1 MKLKDILSK
10 APLTKSVP
18 EATKLGFSISSIHAT
33 ASRMGYTRRAVNY
46 ALHRSG
52 FVQRRRPGAS

>member
-10 APLTKSVP
+10 APLTKTVP
-18 EATKLGFSISSIHAT
+18 EALKLGFDLQSIHAC

-46 ALHRSG
+46 CLHRAG
-52 FVQRRRPGAS
+52 VVQRRRSASN